1 MRIYKEA
8 GRRERIVAVLAFP
21 FCGLLLILAGLYLY
35 LAPQLPDTDQLKEVR
50 FETPLQVLSR
60 DGRLVAEFGEKHTT
74 PLTYEQIPPLFIKAI
89 LAAEDDRFFEH
100 EGINYKGLARAFV
113 DIARTGGIQ
122 SGGSTITMQV
132 AKNYFLSH
140 ERTFSRKFTELLL
153 AKDIEDSLTKQE
165 IMTLYV
171 NKIFLGHR
179 AYGIGA
185 AAQVYYNKKINELSL
200 AEIAMI
206 AGLPKAPSK
215 YNPVNNPKRAMIRRD
230 WILGRMLEL
239 GYIRQDEYANA
250 IKAPVGLNFRA
261 TFAEVNAPWLAEM
274 VREELVNRFGE
285 GIYSSGYKVY
295 TTVSASRQNA
305 ASQAVINGLLA
316 YDRRHGWRGAEA
328 SGANELA
335 IRYPIGG
342 LQAARITAVEGTTA
356 SAVLKNGTELQLDWD
371 AMRWARPYV
380 SVNQI
385 GPSPKKAADI
395 LNVDDI
401 VRVRPRASGGW
412 ELTQVPSVQGQLIAL
427 HQDTGAIEAVVG
439 GFDFTESKFNRS
451 LQGWRQ
457 AGSTLKPFIY
467 SLALERGYTP
477 ATLINDSPISF
488 GEGDNAWRPSNS
500 DGEFYGP
507 IRLRRGLYLSR
518 NMVSIRL
525 LQAVGVDNARSYM
538 SRFGFP
544 RDRMQRNL
552 TLALGS
558 AEVLPVQMAAAY
570 AAFANG
576 GFHVTPYFI
585 ARVEDNKGKVLF
597 QANPERVCREC
608 ENPVQAT
615 EPAPEPV
622 PAEITGEG
630 TSITV
635 TEPPAPAMPFVP
647 SYPVA
652 SRIMSARAAWQTQSI
667 LRDVVVRGTGR
678 SALSLGRGDL
688 AGKTGTTNDA
698 KDAWF
703 AGFGG
708 KVVAVTW
715 VGFDQPKTLGRM
727 EYGGYAA
734 LPLWN
739 GFMGPALAGTAEFHP
754 GLPSG
759 LVPVRISMS
768 TGLRTSDDDPDG
780 YIDWLQV
787 EKLPAAPPAGS
798 PAADPAAEPQ
808 AAPEEVF

>member
-1 MRIYKEA
+1 MIKLKKASWY
-8 GRRERIVAVLAFP
+8 ERIIVILAFP

-35 LAPQLPDTDQLKEVR
+35 LVPQLPDTDQLKEIR

-60 DGRLVAEFGEKHTT
+60 DGLLIAEFGEKHTM
-74 PLTYEQIPPLFIKAI
+74 PLTYEQIPPLYIKAI

-113 DIARTGGIQ
+113 DILRTGGIQ

-132 AKNYFLSH
+132 AKNYFLTQ

-153 AKDIEDSLTKQE
+153 AKDIEDLLTKQE
-165 IMTLYV
+165 IMALYV

-185 AAQVYYNKKINELSL
+185 AAKVYYNKNINELTL
-200 AEIAMI
+200 AELAMI

-239 GYIRQDEYANA
+239 GYIKQDQYDLA

-274 VREELVNRFGE
+274 AREALVDRFGE
-285 GIYSSGYKVY
+285 SIYSSGYKVY
-295 TTVSASRQNA
+295 TTVTSVRQNA

-328 SGANELA
+328 HGEDQLA
-335 IRYPIGG
+335 FRYPVGG
-342 LQAARITAVEGTTA
+342 LQAARITAIKEKSATA
-356 SAVLKNGTELQLDWD
+356 VFKNGTELELDWE
-371 AMRWARPYV
+371 AMRWARPYI
-380 SVNQI
+380 SVNQV
-385 GPSPKKAADI
+385 GPLPKKAADI
-395 LNVDDI
+395 LAVDDI
-401 VRVRPRASGGW
+401 VRVRLNASGAW
-412 ELTQVPSVQGQLIAL
+412 ELVQVPSVQGQLVAL
-427 HQDTGAIEAVVG
+427 NQDTGAIEAVVG

-477 ATLINDSPISF
+477 ASLVNDSPLSF
-488 GEGDNAWRPSNS
+488 GEGSNAWRPSNS
-500 DGEFYGP
+500 DGQFYGP
-507 IRLRRGLYLSR
+507 IRLRRALYQSR
-518 NMVSIRL
+518 NLVSIRL
-525 LQAVGVDNARSYM
+525 LQSVGIDNARSYM
-538 SRFGFP
+538 MRFGFP

-585 ARVEDNKGKVLF
+585 AKVEDNKGNVLF
-597 QANPERVCREC
+597 QSTPERVCREC
-608 ENPVQAT
+608 ENLPANEPV
-615 EPAPEPV
+615 PEPV
-622 PAEITGEG
+622 ATEITGEG
-630 TSITV
+630 DAITV
-635 TEPPAPAMPFVP
+635 TEPPPPAMPFVP
-647 SYPVA
+647 DYPVA
-652 SRIMSARAAWQTQSI
+652 SRIMSARAAWQIQSI
-667 LRDVVVRGTGR
+667 LRDVVARGTGR
-678 SALSLGRGDL
+678 AALSLGRGDL

-708 KVVAVTW
+708 KIVAITW

-739 GFMGPALAGTAEFHP
+739 GFMGPALSGVPEYHP
-754 GLPSG
+754 SLPMG
-759 LVPVRISMS
+759 LVPVRVKMS
-768 TGLRTSDDDPDG
+768 TGQRTSDDDPDG
-780 YIDWLQV
+780 YTDWLQV
-787 EKLPAAPPAGS
+787 EKVPAAPIRGPES
-798 PAADPAAEPQ
+798 ETSEPQ
-808 AAPEEVF
+808 AAPEDLF